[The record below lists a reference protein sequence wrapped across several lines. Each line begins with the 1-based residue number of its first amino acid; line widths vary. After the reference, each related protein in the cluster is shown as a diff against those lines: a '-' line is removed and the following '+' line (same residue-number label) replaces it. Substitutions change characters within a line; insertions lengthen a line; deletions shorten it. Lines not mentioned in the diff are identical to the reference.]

1 MMKIYLFCRDKTACV
16 GRYLNTLMCLAACI
30 LSVNAAM
37 AQSMVSGTVSD
48 ETGQPIAGANVIVKG
63 TNQGTTTNVSG
74 EFSLRANPESVLQ
87 ISFIGYV
94 TQEIEVGR
102 KVSFK
107 IQMKPDVTS
116 MDEVVVVGY
125 GVVKKRDVT
134 GSVASIDNSLLMRQN
149 TPSMSQALKGQ
160 IAGLNIRQT
169 SGKAGGETSV
179 ILRGMSAIG
188 KTVQPMVIID
198 GMPSNWTVL
207 NNMNPSD
214 IERMDV
220 LKDASS
226 TAIYGSRASG
236 GVIIV
241 TTRQGEEGKN
251 RITYSGSVGIRT
263 LAHMPRMMNSEE
275 FMQFVKDANAY
286 RNKSW
291 DTDLGTDDLEYYEAG
306 YDTDWRDMVLRTGYQ
321 TSHSISLSGGNK
333 NETHYLSF
341 GYLRE
346 NGNQKSDTYERYS
359 LNAKISGKVL
369 EDFTLGGSIYAS
381 YATSLG
387 GDGEML
393 RSAYRL
399 RPWGNPYNED
409 GSDRFYPTKRQNG
422 ISNPI
427 FDLKNSK
434 DEVNRFRAMG
444 SVFLDYKPVEG
455 LVVKTNFMP
464 NFLMDRTG
472 QYRGTWTKNNKGTNP
487 ATAKA
492 VNKWGLSYV
501 WENTVSFNRT
511 FGDHSIGA
519 TGLFS
524 METGFDEEYTGAIKG
539 LTYDDEYWYN
549 LGARTDITS
558 LTSSLEKSS
567 MISYMGRINY
577 GYREKY
583 LLTVTGRWDGSSKM
597 APGHKWGFFPS
608 AAVAWRMSEEPWI
621 KNLNAFSNL
630 KLRLSYGVSGN
641 NSVGNYESWAT
652 LGTTVYN
659 WYSENKYVVANGV
672 SAKKPNKGLSWEK
685 SYEYNIGLDM
695 GFFKDRLSVVFDWY
709 NKMTKDL
716 ILSRKV
722 PSHQGVTSLKDNVG
736 SVRNKGIELTVNS
749 VNIVAKDFTWTTNL
763 NFSYNKNAIVDLY
776 GDKRDDLGNKW
787 FIGQPVDVNYDYK
800 WIGVW
805 QLGEEEEAAKYG
817 AKPGQ
822 SKYLDRDGNGKLDS
836 DDRVILGC
844 RTPKW
849 MGGMTNTFTYK
860 NFDLSVFIYT
870 RQNVQLQSGFHNE
883 YATEWTN
890 LANNAAKMNYWTPEN
905 PTNDWFAAGFKD
917 SKKGANYMDTS
928 FWRIGNIT
936 LGYELGQKALKA
948 TGLSKLRIYFTA
960 VNPVT
965 ITDYEGWDP
974 EWADK
979 GATGL
984 PVAGATYMLGVNLT
998 F

>member
-1 MMKIYLFCRDKTACV
+1 
-16 GRYLNTLMCLAACI
+16 
-30 LSVNAAM
+30 
-37 AQSMVSGTVSD
+37 
-48 ETGQPIAGANVIVKG
+48 
-63 TNQGTTTNVSG
+63 
-74 EFSLRANPESVLQ
+74 
-87 ISFIGYV
+87 
-94 TQEIEVGR
+94 
-102 KVSFK
+102 
-107 IQMKPDVTS
+107 
-116 MDEVVVVGY
+116 
-125 GVVKKRDVT
+125 
-134 GSVASIDNSLLMRQN
+134 
-149 TPSMSQALKGQ
+149 
-160 IAGLNIRQT
+160 
-169 SGKAGGETSV
+169 
-179 ILRGMSAIG
+179 
-188 KTVQPMVIID
+188 
-198 GMPSNWTVL
+198 
-207 NNMNPSD
+207 
-214 IERMDV
+214 
-220 LKDASS
+220 
-226 TAIYGSRASG
+226 
-236 GVIIV
+236 
-241 TTRQGEEGKN
+241 
-251 RITYSGSVGIRT
+251 
-263 LAHMPRMMNSEE
+263 
-275 FMQFVKDANAY
+275 
-286 RNKSW
+286 
-291 DTDLGTDDLEYYEAG
+291 
-306 YDTDWRDMVLRTGYQ
+306 
-321 TSHSISLSGGNK
+321 
-333 NETHYLSF
+333 
-341 GYLRE
+341 
-346 NGNQKSDTYERYS
+346 
-359 LNAKISGKVL
+359 
-369 EDFTLGGSIYAS
+369 
-381 YATSLG
+381 
-387 GDGEML
+387 
-393 RSAYRL
+393 
-399 RPWGNPYNED
+399 
-409 GSDRFYPTKRQNG
+409 
-422 ISNPI
+422 
-427 FDLKNSK
+427 
-434 DEVNRFRAMG
+434 
-444 SVFLDYKPVEG
+444 
-455 LVVKTNFMP
+455 
-464 NFLMDRTG
+464 
-472 QYRGTWTKNNKGTNP
+472 
-487 ATAKA
+487 
-492 VNKWGLSYV
+492 
-501 WENTVSFNRT
+501 
-511 FGDHSIGA
+511 
-519 TGLFS
+519 
-524 METGFDEEYTGAIKG
+524 
-539 LTYDDEYWYN
+539 
-549 LGARTDITS
+549 
-558 LTSSLEKSS
+558 
-567 MISYMGRINY
+567 
-577 GYREKY
+577 
-583 LLTVTGRWDGSSKM
+583 
-597 APGHKWGFFPS
+597 
-608 AAVAWRMSEEPWI
+608 MSEEPWI

-709 NKMTKDL
+709 NKTTKDL

-749 VNIVAKDFTWTTNL
+749 VNVVAKDFTWTTNL